1 VIGGRTLLERP
12 SPWQRVRPLLSG
24 FDGWLLLAVA
34 LLATIGLVAMYS
46 AGHDHG
52 TRFAGHARNLLI
64 GLGLLLLVSQV
75 PPQRLMSAAVP
86 LYVLGLLL
94 LVATDLFGVTRKG
107 AQRWLDLGP
116 IVIQPSE
123 IMKLALPLMLA
134 WWYARGDAHPR
145 WRDHA
150 GAAALLLLPFLLIA
164 SQPDLGT
171 GLLVLSVGVFVVFFA
186 GLPWRLVVPL
196 LALGAAALLALL
208 ALGDTLCRPGVDWVV
223 LKEYQKTRVC
233 TLLEPGADPLG
244 EGFHVLQSTIAIGS
258 GGLWGQGFMA
268 GTQTHLEFI
277 PERTSDFIFATYAE
291 EFGLAG
297 VFVLLAAYLLLILRG
312 LTIALEA
319 PTAFSRLLAGALT
332 LGVFIHV
339 FVNIGMVSGILPVV
353 GMTLPFVSYG
363 GTALLTL
370 GLSLGILMGIARSRR
385 LMPS

>member
-1 VIGGRTLLERP
+1 MIRSRHLLDRP
-12 SPWQRVRPLLSG
+12 SAWQRLRPLLGG
-24 FDGWLLLAVA
+24 FDGWLLLAIA
-34 LLATIGLVAMYS
+34 LLAAIGLVAMYS

-52 TRFAGHARNLLI
+52 TRFAGHARNLAI
-64 GLGLLLLVSQV
+64 ALGVLLLVSQV

-86 LYVLGLLL
+86 LYVLGLAL
-94 LVATDLFGVTRKG
+94 LVATDLFGITRNG

-116 IVIQPSE
+116 LVIQPSE

-134 WWYARGDAHPR
+134 WWYARRDAQPR

-150 GAAALLLLPFLLIA
+150 GAAALLLPPFLLIA

-171 GLLVLSVGVFVVFFA
+171 GLLVLSAGVFVIFCA
-186 GLPWRLVVPL
+186 GLPWRLVLPA
-196 LALGAAALLALL
+196 LALGAAALVALL
-208 ALGDTLCRPGVDWVV
+208 GLGDTLCRPGLDWIV
-223 LKEYQKTRVC
+223 LAEYQKTRVC

-244 EGFHVLQSTIAIGS
+244 AGFHVLQSTIAIGS

-319 PTAFSRLLAGALT
+319 PTAFSRLLAAALT
-332 LGVFIHV
+332 LGVFVHV

-353 GMTLPFVSYG
+353 GMTLPFLSYG

-370 GLSLGILMGIARSRR
+370 GLSLGILLAIARSRR

>member
-1 VIGGRTLLERP
+1 VIRTPHVLDRP
-12 SPWQRVRPLLSG
+12 SAWQRLRPLLSG
-24 FDGWLLLAVA
+24 FDGWLLLAIA
-34 LLATIGLVAMYS
+34 LLVTIGLVAMYS

-52 TRFAGHARNLLI
+52 TRFAGHARNLAI
-64 GLGLLLLVSQV
+64 GLGVLLLVSQV
-75 PPQRLMSAAVP
+75 PPQRLMSLAVP
-86 LYVLGLLL
+86 LYLLGLAL
-94 LVATDLFGVTRKG
+94 LVATDLWGITRKG
-107 AQRWLDLGP
+107 AQRWLAVGP

-134 WWYARGDAHPR
+134 WWYARRDTYPR
-145 WRDHA
+145 WREHA
-150 GAAALLLLPFLLIA
+150 GAALLLGLPFLLIA
-164 SQPDLGT
+164 GQPDLGT
-171 GLLVLSVGVFVVFFA
+171 GLLVLATGAFVVFFA
-186 GLPWRLVVPL
+186 GLPWRLVLPA
-196 LALGAAALLALL
+196 LALGAAALVALL
-208 ALGDTLCRPGVDWVV
+208 AFGDTLCRPGVDWVV
-223 LKEYQKTRVC
+223 LEEYQKTRVC
-233 TLLEPGADPLG
+233 TLLDPGADPLG
-244 EGFHVLQSTIAIGS
+244 SGFHVLQSTIAIGS
-258 GGLWGQGFMA
+258 GGLWGQGFMD

-319 PTAFSRLLAGALT
+319 PTVFSRLLAGALT
-332 LGVFIHV
+332 LGVFVHV

-370 GLSLGILMGIARSRR
+370 GLSLGILLAIARSRR